1 MKIYISYPISRA
13 RFKQKK
19 NRSCPLSLF
28 PSSLLCVCAS
38 ISHRITYTIPSRT
51 RMNANE
57 LSRVGCDE
65 ERERPSSKR
74 RVRGK
79 LDDCVGFFGVPW
91 RHLLC
96 SLFFLHLSSERRER
110 KKTHTYIQRMSRL
123 VVFMGPDKAGRH
135 LRTACVSGCVNP
147 PLVIYISLFP
157 PVLSPGSPFS
167 PQLDYNL
174 RDKMRLNNEHC
185 LDNVSDTSLL
195 PVTDWLRQQRN
206 DKLRLGNGMSHG
218 AGWWAALRRETHK
231 IVFSRS

>member
-1 MKIYISYPISRA
+1 M
-13 RFKQKK
+13 
-19 NRSCPLSLF
+19 
-28 PSSLLCVCAS
+28 CVCVYFTSYNLHDS
-38 ISHRITYTIPSRT
+38 IP
-51 RMNANE
+51 NAHE
-57 LSRVGCDE
+57 CKWAIACWLWW
-65 ERERPSSKR
+65 RERDPA
-74 RVRGK
+74 VREGCEASWMIAWGF
-79 LDDCVGFFGVPW
+79 LGSHDGICCV
-91 RHLLC
+91 
-96 SLFFLHLSSERRER
+96 LFFFSTCHQRGER
-110 KKTHTYIQRMSRL
+110 KKKHTYIQRMSRL